1 MSAEGKNGTPPA
13 GEEIH
18 MPASSAQPL
27 LLAVGITIFLLGLT
41 KGIVIWGAG
50 LVLIVF
56 IIVRWIADARREL
69 AELPLHHD
77 SH

>member
-1 MSAEGKNGTPPA
+1 MSAAGKNGTPPA

-18 MPASSAQPL
+18 MPGSSAQPL

-41 KGIVIWGAG
+41 KSVFLWGAG
-50 LVLIVF
+50 LLLVIVV
-56 IIVRWIADARREL
+56 IARWIADARREL

-77 SH
+77 GH